1 MTILDLIDGY
11 NLKLQQQGGVYVCF
25 CPFHEDTSRAN
36 LTVYPE
42 TDSYFCYACK
52 KGGDAADFLSSIE
65 NITREQALVRLHED
79 LGFLLDKLSKDRAP
93 SSSNESLNFLL
104 SKMIGDSLQKNP
116 SKLSEIKVVLQ
127 KIDKALEKEVSLEEG
142 NLLVK
147 EVVADIFKITNCNK
161 EYENNISTS
170 KN

>member
-11 NLKLQQQGGVYVCF
+11 DLKLQQQGGVYVCF
-25 CPFHEDTSRAN
+25 CPFHEDTTRAN

-65 NITREQALVRLHED
+65 NISREQALVRLHED
-79 LGFLLDKLSKDRAP
+79 LGFLLEKLAEEKNP
-93 SSSNESLNFLL
+93 SSANESLNFLL
-104 SKMIGDSLQKNP
+104 SKMVGDALQKDP
-116 SKLSEIKVVLQ
+116 SKLLEIKKVLQ
-127 KIDKALEKEVSLEEG
+127 KIDATLEKEISIDEG

-147 EVVADIFKITNCNK
+147 EVVSNIFKITNCNK
-161 EYENNISTS
+161 EYENNIPA
-170 KN
+170 